1 MDKGDAGPGKRRGF
15 FVSHRCL
22 AAAALLV
29 LAALVVVGVATRYL
43 SPESSG
49 ALQHAPQEPTPPVVR
64 VTDLRLPRSV
74 QPLHYEVE
82 LAPRLFGDFAFTGV
96 VAVTMHC
103 LSATDAVV
111 MHSKDLNVSDVSVE
125 ETDSNDLVPCGAPVH
140 DAVRQ
145 FLRLPLHK
153 TLSAG
158 SNYTLRMRFRGWLND
173 DLAGFYRS
181 SYTDAAG
188 NKRWLA
194 ATQFQATDARRAFPC
209 FDEPDMKATFAVT
222 MVRPSNLTAI
232 SNMPLKST
240 VDRGNGLMADT
251 FETTV
256 KMSTYLLAFVV
267 SDFQYHGNEKFK
279 VWARADAIT
288 AVEYSLSIGPK
299 ILEYYEEY
307 FSIKYPLPKTDMIAL
322 PDFSA
327 GAMENWGL
335 VTFRETSLLFNKG
348 ASSSYNKQRVAEVVA
363 HELAHQWFGNLVTME
378 WWDDLWLNEG
388 FATYVE
394 YIGTDVVHK
403 DWGNAGSDCGER
415 SSVRHGA
422 GRLKIVPP
430 RLCAR
435 G

>member
-1 MDKGDAGPGKRRGF
+1 GCR
-15 FVSHRCL
+15 
-22 AAAALLV
+22 
-29 LAALVVVGVATRYL
+29 
-43 SPESSG
+43 
-49 ALQHAPQEPTPPVVR
+49 
-64 VTDLRLPRSV
+64 
-74 QPLHYEVE
+74 
-82 LAPRLFGDFAFTGV
+82 
-96 VAVTMHC
+96 
-103 LSATDAVV
+103 
-111 MHSKDLNVSDVSVE
+111 
-125 ETDSNDLVPCGAPVH
+125 
-140 DAVRQ
+140 
-145 FLRLPLHK
+145 
-153 TLSAG
+153 
-158 SNYTLRMRFRGWLND
+158 
-173 DLAGFYRS
+173 
-181 SYTDAAG
+181 
-188 NKRWLA
+188 RWLA

-267 SDFQYHGNEKFK
+267 SDFQVPGYMNGSILLQFK

-403 DWGNAGSDCGER
+403 DWGMLDQIVVNEVQSVMELDALKSSHPVSVPVDNPDEISENFDKISYSKGASIIRMMCYFLTEKIFRKGVTNYLKKRAYANAKQDDLWAELTMVSPLSREP
-415 SSVRHGA
+415 SK
-422 GRLKIVPP
+422 L
-430 RLCAR
+430 
-435 G
+435 